1 MTKEIIN
8 KLIEENLNTIIDIRR
23 DIHANPELGMEE
35 YRTAEVIYK
44 NLQGLGLKIQT
55 GVGKTGVV
63 ALLEGEKGGKT
74 IMLRADMDAL
84 PIGEQT
90 NLPYKSVNKNV
101 MHACG
106 HDFHTAILLGAA
118 KVLSSMK
125 DKVQGNIKFVFQ
137 PAEESNPT
145 GGANYMIADGVL
157 ENPKVDAALALHV
170 WDIPLGKLA
179 LRPGAMMAQSDR
191 IFIKVKGKS
200 SHGAA
205 PHQGVDAI
213 VGAAH
218 VITALQTIVS
228 RNISPLD
235 SGVISL
241 GVIHGGY
248 RYNVLCDEVKIEGT
262 VRTFAPHVAA
272 IMPHRIED
280 IVKNVCEALE
290 CEYEFEYVYGYPL
303 TYNDE
308 KLTGKVT
315 ESLKKT
321 FGEENVIIPL
331 NPGTGAEDFSFF
343 NKYVPCTFMWL
354 GCKSELNEDCC
365 VVHNPNFIADERAI
379 KIGIEAL
386 CNTVLDLL
394 K

>member
-8 KLIEENLNTIIDIRR
+8 KLIEENLEKVIDIRR

-35 YRTAEVIYK
+35 NRTAEVIYD
-44 NLQGLGLKIQT
+44 NLQGLELKIQT
-55 GVGKTGVV
+55 RVGKTGIV
-63 ALLEGEKGGKT
+63 ALLEGGKEGKT

-84 PIGEQT
+84 PIEEQT
-90 NLPYKSVNKNV
+90 NLPYKSLNKNI

-106 HDFHTAILLGAA
+106 HDFHTAILLGSA
-118 KVLSSMK
+118 KVLSNMRDEIK
-125 DKVQGNIKFVFQ
+125 GNIKFVFQ
-137 PAEESNPT
+137 PAEECNPT
-145 GGANYMIADGVL
+145 GGANYMIEDGVL

-179 LRPGAMMAQSDR
+179 LKPGAMMAQSDR

-200 SHGAA
+200 AHGSA
-205 PHQGVDAI
+205 PHQGTDAI

-235 SGVISL
+235 SGVVTL
-241 GVIHGGY
+241 GVIQGGY
-248 RYNVLCDEVKIEGT
+248 RYNVIPDEVNLEGT

-272 IMPHRIED
+272 IMPGRIETV
-280 IVKNVCEALE
+280 VKNVCEALG
-290 CEYEFEYVYGYPL
+290 CGYEFQYVYGYPL

-308 KLTGKVT
+308 TLTEQVT

-321 FGEENVIIPL
+321 FGEENIIIPL
-331 NPGTGAEDFSFF
+331 NPATGAEDFSFF
-343 NKYVPCTFMWL
+343 NKHVPCTFMWL

-365 VVHNPNFIADERAI
+365 VVHNPTFTGDERAI

-386 CNTVLDLL
+386 CNIALDLL